1 MVKIMSILQITGL
14 GLVTVVFSVLL
25 KEYHAPSAIFLPLV
39 FGVIVFGQI
48 FEQLAVILDTFRQVS
63 ARAGIN
69 TLYLAVVLKVIGIS
83 YIAEFTAQICRDSG
97 NTAIAAKIELAA
109 KIIILTMM
117 LPILSAILQNILD
130 LIA

>member
-1 MVKIMSILQITGL
+1 MSILQIAGL

-25 KEYHAPSAIFLPLV
+25 KEYHAPSAVFLPLA

-48 FEQLAVILDTFRQVS
+48 FEQLAVILETFRQISV
-63 ARAGIN
+63 RAGVN
-69 TLYLAVVLKVIGIS
+69 TLYLAVVFKVIGIA
-83 YIAEFTAQICRDSG
+83 YLGEFAAQICRDSG

-109 KIIILTMM
+109 KIIILAMM
-117 LPILSAILQNILD
+117 LPVLSAILQNISE